1 LVLRRL
7 TGIPPESAGPRMPCA
22 LCGRWATHW
31 CWCHST
37 SYEKE
42 WHHFQPDQKEPGA
55 YWILVCKPSCG
66 VNAVQEWCRLS
77 EWVLQHRWES
87 PTFLTRFRKV
97 VDEVMV
103 ELRGAC
109 IRGERSRGLEDRG
122 GAPRAEWQERSSQTP
137 KHKRLRAG
145 VVTEAERQ
153 ERYSRRPQ
161 PRPHRGCSESR
172 RPQPRL
178 PPPLPCLRGSLR
190 PF

>member
-1 LVLRRL
+1 MSHARTTPEPAYVIVIVSVSVTVVVVVLVLRRL

-103 ELRGAC
+103 GLHQRGALSGPGGSQG
-109 IRGERSRGLEDRG
+109 RVRSRVAEKVE
-122 GAPRAEWQERSSQTP
+122 PKSRA
-137 KHKRLRAG
+137 
-145 VVTEAERQ
+145 
-153 ERYSRRPQ
+153 
-161 PRPHRGCSESR
+161 
-172 RPQPRL
+172 
-178 PPPLPCLRGSLR
+178 
-190 PF
+190 